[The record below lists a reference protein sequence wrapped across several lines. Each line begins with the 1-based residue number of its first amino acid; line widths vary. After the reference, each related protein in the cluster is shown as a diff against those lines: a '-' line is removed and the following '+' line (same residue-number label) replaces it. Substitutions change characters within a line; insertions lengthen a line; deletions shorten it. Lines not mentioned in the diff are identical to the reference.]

1 MNKASTKASCTD
13 CYFRREG
20 LCALPGDRPCPTFR
34 AATAKGLTPPRQAP
48 LVLRPLTT
56 VNAG

>member
-1 MNKASTKASCTD
+1 MEKTSTKATCTD

-34 AATAKGLTPPRQAP
+34 AASSKGLVPPRQAP
-48 LVLRPLTT
+48 LILRPLSTAH
-56 VNAG
+56 AG